1 MNVLFVCSRNR
12 YRSPTAEAVF
22 AGVEGLEVD
31 SAGTA
36 DDADQVL
43 DADLIEW
50 ADLICVMEARHDRVI
65 NRKYGRWLRDRRVVV
80 LDIPDRFE
88 TMDPELVALLQARV
102 TPHLRSRK
110 PG

>member
-22 AGVEGLEVD
+22 ASVEGLEVD

-36 DDADQVL
+36 DDAEQPV
-43 DADLIEW
+43 DAELVEW
-50 ADLICVMEARHDRVI
+50 ADLICVMEARHRRVLT
-65 NRKYGRWLRDRRVVV
+65 RRFGRWLRGKRLVV

-88 TMDPELVALLQARV
+88 AMDPELVDLLRARV
-102 TPHLRSRK
+102 TPHLRR
-110 PG
+110 